1 MKEFKLIAKKEN
13 PLFNRKEIIFE
24 ISSDITPSRAEI
36 GKFVLE
42 KFSARPETVKIK
54 KISGKFGSKTFNVD
68 VLIYGSEEDK
78 NKTELKKKKDNLHI
92 FKKEVADKNENNKKN
107 QVDKNAEP
115 KSSDSD
121 KK

>member
-1 MKEFKLIAKKEN
+1 MKEFRLIAKKEN